1 MANMDPHKR
10 IAVMDLGTNVFNL
23 SIADLFPKG
32 YKFIKEFKYAAKLGA
47 GGGIKT
53 GRILPVAFE
62 SAERALSELMR
73 VVDETGEVSLIH
85 PYATSAVRDA
95 ENSVEFVTAMNK
107 KFGINI
113 DVIPGEREAEL
124 IFKGIKASG
133 VFDNLKEGEN
143 AMLMDIGGGSNEFII
158 TDGCSVLYKRSFPLG
173 MARMREKFNYTEPIG
188 KEVAEEFAGYCHT
201 QLNELWQ
208 MTQRYK
214 PAILVGSSG
223 SFDTFKDYIYNCGL
237 KGKPYVELPL
247 DRLAEMNS
255 VMAKSVAAERM
266 KMPGMSPVRV
276 DFIVLSSLF
285 TQLVIKEVNPK
296 MVYQSAYSLKEGA
309 VSELYEEWKEMSGGN
324 SGDADNL
331 L

>member
-1 MANMDPHKR
+1 MADMEPHKR

-23 SIADLFPKG
+23 SVADLFPQE

-62 SAERALSELMR
+62 SAKRALSQLMR
-73 VVDETGEVSLIH
+73 VVNETGNISLIH

-95 ENSVEFVTAMNK
+95 ENSAEFVAAMNK
-107 KFGINI
+107 EFGINI
-113 DVIPGEREAEL
+113 DVISGEREAEL

-133 VFDNLKEGEN
+133 VFDNLVNGEK

-158 TDGCSVLYKRSFPLG
+158 TDGSSVLYKRSFPLG
-173 MARMREKFNYTEPIG
+173 MARMREKFNYEEPIG
-188 KEVAEEFAGYCHT
+188 KEVAEEFAGYCHAR
-201 QLNELWQ
+201 LSELWQ

-223 SFDTFKDYIYNCGL
+223 SFDTFKDYIFNCGL

-247 DRLAEMNS
+247 DRLSEMNS
-255 VMAKSVAAERM
+255 VMAKSIAAERM

-285 TQLVIKEVNPK
+285 TQLVIREVNPK
-296 MVYQSAYSLKEGA
+296 TVYQSAYSLKEGA
-309 VSELYEEWKEMSGGN
+309 VWELYQEWKTTVCGN
-324 SGDADNL
+324 SVGTVNL

>member
-1 MANMDPHKR
+1 MADMDSHRR

-23 SIADLFPKG
+23 LVADFLSDKYSFV
-32 YKFIKEFKYAAKLGA
+32 KEFKCAARLGA

-53 GRILPVAFE
+53 DRILPVAFNNAKE
-62 SAERALSELMR
+62 ALKQIMQ
-73 VVDETGEVSLIH
+73 VINETGGVSLIH

-95 ENSVEFVTAMNK
+95 ENSAEFVNAMNVE
-107 KFGINI
+107 FGINI

-133 VFDNLKEGEN
+133 VFHNLKEGEN
-143 AMLMDIGGGSNEFII
+143 ALLMDIGGGSNEFII
-158 TDGCSVLYKRSFPLG
+158 TDGFSVLYKRSFPLG
-173 MARMREKFNYTEPIG
+173 MARMREKFNYPEPIG
-188 KEVAEEFAGYCHT
+188 KEVAEEFAGYCYS

-208 MTQRYK
+208 MAERYR

-237 KGKPYVELPL
+237 KEKTYVELPL
-247 DRLAEMNS
+247 DKLMAMNS
-255 VMAKSVAAERM
+255 VMVKSITAERM

-285 TQLVIKEVNPK
+285 TQLVIKQVNPK
-296 MVYQSAYSLKEGA
+296 AVYQSGYSLKEGA
-309 VSELYEEWKEMSGGN
+309 VAELHEKWRETGA
-324 SGDADNL
+324 ADNL